1 MNPSFE
7 FRNDENI
14 VQYFDKGFLYV
25 LCMDLKIK
33 KLFTLFLCL

>member
-25 LCMDLKIK
+25 YGSED
-33 KLFTLFLCL
+33 